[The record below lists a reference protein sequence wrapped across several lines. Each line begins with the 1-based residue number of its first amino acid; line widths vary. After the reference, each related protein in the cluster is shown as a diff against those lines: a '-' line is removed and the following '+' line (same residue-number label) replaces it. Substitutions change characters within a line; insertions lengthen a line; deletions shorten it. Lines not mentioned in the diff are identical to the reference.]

1 MSYVIRLV
9 VIALFFVCANS
20 FAQGENICVAGTQF
34 IKKYVNVGD
43 VIPGGTCHEGC
54 SAIPDDSPDG
64 GTAGYCEEFSGGY
77 CYIPHT
83 YTGAPCGG
91 GGTGNPGSGSG
102 GGSDGG
108 SGSGSDDPTPNPGGG
123 SDGGESEETPPESGE
138 DGGNGETPGN
148 DSGGSDND
156 NNTPPPN
163 EPGIP
168 NNAIICNEKNEY
180 HHDCYRYID
189 HWDEWAYMDMDE
201 AYPICDLE
209 EDKEDWWNCF
219 FNGELYRDGEGWK
232 SWYAYKKDE
241 CEYEYRHYGAIA
253 KQYCANRYRDSN
265 EARLYDAAMFGTLN
279 GKNVTGG
286 LSGNST
292 IDIGKRFGIGKNGN
306 GSLSSTIPD
315 LLEDDAPDEDGEFG
329 VCLKDI
335 TIEIFGREIVLH
347 FSRVCPWL
355 EHLGTIFLFLSLFAA
370 IRIIY
375 RG

>member
-1 MSYVIRLV
+1 MSYVIRL
-9 VIALFFVCANS
+9 IAAALFLFGNDAFAQTCTAGASHTHSFTYGLETPQSACISGCFATLSGMAVCAELDNICTAVYHFNGS
-20 FAQGENICVAGTQF
+20 SCSDSGDSPGGGDNEDPPPNPGGGNGEN
-34 IKKYVNVGD
+34 
-43 VIPGGTCHEGC
+43 
-54 SAIPDDSPDG
+54 S
-64 GTAGYCEEFSGGY
+64 
-77 CYIPHT
+77 
-83 YTGAPCGG
+83 
-91 GGTGNPGSGSG
+91 
-102 GGSDGG
+102 
-108 SGSGSDDPTPNPGGG
+108 PNPGGG
-123 SDGGESEETPPESGE
+123 SGGGESEETPPESGE
-138 DGGNGETPGN
+138 DGDNGETPGN

-201 AYPICDLE
+201 AYPICDLD

-241 CEYEYRHYGAIA
+241 CEYEYRHYVAIA

-306 GSLSSTIPD
+306 GSLSSAIPD